1 MRHRS
6 TTSKNK
12 VVAASP
18 HSKNKPKSA
27 SCCEKIKSLL
37 MRLIL
42 HTIFGPAL
50 MIYDCLKKTIKIWV
64 SPVDWLLKKVNPNY
78 VNDVVDKKDRITQS
92 VKRKAGSSILTMSSF
107 IAK

>member
-1 MRHRS
+1 MSCWPPNRCAGRIMIQEDDTVHF
-6 TTSKNK
+6 
-12 VVAASP
+12 
-18 HSKNKPKSA
+18 A
-27 SCCEKIKSLL
+27 SCCEKIKSII